1 MIALGKTHRPA
12 GFTLI
17 ELLVPLA
24 IIAILIEFL
33 IGPTL
38 DGVRESAVAAARY
51 PQLQAVAN
59 RVLDSVGTPVGA
71 AQSPVEQAIG
81 RARSLATAEEE
92 GQVPDVQEL
101 SAILDELHA
110 AEAVISQDRS
120 DLRNLAPARGTAERE
135 AYVDLQRSL
144 GALIGELRA
153 LEDNF
158 RRQQQIVERLR

>member
-17 ELLVPLA
+17 ELLVLLA

-71 AQSPVEQAIG
+71 AQSPVEQAID
-81 RARSLATAEEE
+81 RARSLTMAEEE
-92 GQVPDVQEL
+92 GQVPSVQEL

-110 AEAVISQDRS
+110 GKEVISQDRS
-120 DLRNLAPARGTAERE
+120 DLRNVAPSHGTAARE
-135 AYVDLQRSL
+135 AYVELQRGL
-144 GALIGELRA
+144 GTLVGDLGA

-158 RRQQQIVERLR
+158 KRQRQIVERLQ